1 MEATMKKN
9 HPCPVVRTITFL
21 ILLTIACLAFA
32 NYVGAAEMRKAYI
45 SSQDGSKLYI
55 VDLSKNSIIKTID
68 IFTPTPLEKV
78 LPPNINDVLA
88 VGKKIFMTVP
98 GPEISPS
105 GVNQI
110 KVIDSRSDSIV
121 ATLKTGMTP
130 SGLIE
135 YNRKVYV
142 VNRYGSTIQ
151 EIDPETLRITR
162 TIPFPTPKSV
172 SMNPPL
178 FMEIANG
185 KIYLPFPGGFSR
197 PGGIQILDL
206 KTGEAR
212 EFIDFAPISNYGPLA
227 IKKVG
232 EDKIYLGGASNVAV
246 LNTDTDKITK
256 IVSISTKDPYV
267 QSFALYDKKI
277 YTANAVSTVSVINTQ
292 NDTFIKEIDIGFH
305 PYAFHQKAGIAAT
318 ENGVYIADAGRG
330 VKIIDVSADRLSTTL
345 ATEEP
350 IGAIAIIGDK
360 QVGK

>member
-1 MEATMKKN
+1 MKKN
-9 HPCPVVRTITFL
+9 HHCPVVRTITFL
-21 ILLTIACLAFA
+21 IIAIVCLAFA
-32 NYVGAAEMRKAYI
+32 TQAGAAEMRKAYI
-45 SSQDGSKLYI
+45 SAQDGSKLYI
-55 VDLSKNSIIKTID
+55 VDLSKNSIVKTID
-68 IFTPTPLEKV
+68 IFTPTPLEKA

-105 GVNQI
+105 GVNEI
-110 KVIDSRSDSIV
+110 KVIDSRSDSVV

-130 SGLIE
+130 SGLLE
-135 YNRKVYV
+135 YNGKVYV

-185 KIYLPFPGGFSR
+185 KIYLPFPGGISR

-212 EFIDFAPISNYGPLA
+212 EFIDFVPISNYGPLA

-246 LNTDTDKITK
+246 LNTGTDKITK
-256 IVSISTKDPYV
+256 IISISTKDPYV
-267 QSFALYDKKI
+267 QSFALHDNKI
-277 YTANAVSTVSVINTQ
+277 YTANGVSTVSVIDTR

-305 PYAFHQKAGIAAT
+305 PYAFHLKAGIAAT
-318 ENGVYIADAGRG
+318 ENEICVADAGRG
-330 VKIIDVSADRLSTTL
+330 VKIIDVAADRLSTTL

-360 QVGK
+360 QVVK

>member
-1 MEATMKKN
+1 MKKN
-9 HPCPVVRTITFL
+9 HHCPVVRTIAFL
-21 ILLTIACLAFA
+21 IIAIVCLAFA
-32 NYVGAAEMRKAYI
+32 SQAGAAEMRKAYI
-45 SSQDGSKLYI
+45 SAQDGSKLY
-55 VDLSKNSIIKTID
+55 VVNLSRNSIVKTID
-68 IFTPTPLEKV
+68 IFTPTPLEKS

-105 GVNQI
+105 GVNEI
-110 KVIDSRSDSIV
+110 KVIDSRSDSVI

-130 SGLIE
+130 SGLLE
-135 YNRKVYV
+135 YNGKVYV

-172 SMNPPL
+172 PMNPPL
-178 FMEIANG
+178 FIEIANG
-185 KIYLPFPGGFSR
+185 KIYLPFPGGISR

-212 EFIDFAPISNYGPLA
+212 EFIDFVPISNYGPLA

-232 EDKIYLGGASNVAV
+232 EDKIYLGGAGNVAV
-246 LNTDTDKITK
+246 LNTGTDKITK
-256 IVSISTKDPYV
+256 IISLSTKDPYV
-267 QSFALYDKKI
+267 QSFAFHNNKI
-277 YTANAVSTVSVINTQ
+277 YTANGVSTVSVIDTR

-305 PYAFHQKAGIAAT
+305 PYAFHLKAGIAAT
-318 ENGVYIADAGRG
+318 ENEIYVADAGRG
-330 VKIIDVSADRLSTTL
+330 VKIIDVAADRLTMTL

-360 QVGK
+360 QVVK